1 MVYYY
6 LKEEFAVKKKIK
18 EPIKWV
24 VGGLAVVVTTYLV
37 FTLGYLRGAF
47 DFAAAMSDEIDKM
60 NSDK

>member
-1 MVYYY
+1 M
-6 LKEEFAVKKKIK
+6 KKFKIK

-37 FTLGYLRGAF
+37 FTLGYLKGAL
-47 DFAAAMSDEIDKM
+47 DFASAMSDEIDKM